1 MQTPYC
7 ILSLGMGVESTAI
20 LVRWLTEPETRPCS
34 LDRLIVLT
42 AMTGDEY
49 FDTIFD
55 MEKHILPMLRAHGVR
70 FVQVARHG
78 HLEADGITILS
89 DTTNPTR
96 LFADG
101 DYRLSDELRTAGTL
115 PQFAGEHIC
124 SLKFKAFVLETWLR
138 EFEKTCIFDGKSPT
152 IAHAFGYNVDEPKRV
167 AKCIAADQNRLA
179 FGFNVDEGKRVDR
192 ARQFDTPR
200 KVSVFPLVE
209 WGWTRQD
216 CIDYLQRTL
225 GTVWMRSCCHFCPFN
240 NLKAEAIERHKAHP
254 DQVAD
259 GLMLEHVSMTLNP
272 RGRLYRD
279 KSLVQITQASGNQL
293 AMNLFAQKLEASPW
307 SLYRIRRIF
316 KAKCGLDGREMEGKK
331 GQAVRAVEKL
341 ESFAGSVEA
350 HVALDRMAASPG
362 LEAESIG
369 KINYV
374 YVQRKAAATYPT
386 REDYYTVGPS
396 VVDTKARYGIPR
408 FEEQWS
414 ASQGCLFV

>member
-1 MQTPYC
+1 MQTTFC

-20 LVRWLTEPETRPCS
+20 LVRWLTEPATRPCP
-34 LDRLIVLT
+34 LDKLIVLT

-49 FDTIFD
+49 ADTVSD
-55 MEKHILPMLRAHGVR
+55 MEKYILPMLHAHGVR

-78 HLEADGITILS
+78 HLEADGITVLS
-89 DTTNPTR
+89 DTTHPDR

-101 DYRLSDELRTAGTL
+101 DYRLSDELRAAGTL

-124 SLKFKAFVLETWLR
+124 SLKFKAFVLEAWLR
-138 EFEKTCIFDGKSPT
+138 EFEKTCILSGQSPA
-152 IAHAFGYNVDEPKRV
+152 ISHAFGYNVDEPKRI
-167 AKCIAADQNRLA
+167 AKCVAADQNRLA
-179 FGFNVDEGKRVDR
+179 FGFNVDEGRRVDR
-192 ARQFDTPR
+192 ARQYDTPT
-200 KVSVFPLVE
+200 KVSIFPLVE

-225 GTVWMRSCCHFCPFN
+225 GTVWNRSCCVFCPFN
-240 NLKAEAIERHKAHP
+240 SRKTEAIERHKAHP
-254 DQVAD
+254 EQVAE

-272 RGRLYRD
+272 RGQLYRD

-316 KAKCGLDGREMEGKK
+316 KAKRGEDGREMEGKK

-350 HVALDRMAASPG
+350 HAALDRVAASMG
-362 LEAESIG
+362 LQAESVG

-374 YVQRKAAATYPT
+374 YVQRKAEATYPT
-386 REDYYTVGPS
+386 REDYFTVGPS
-396 VVDTKARYGIPR
+396 VVETKARYGLPR

-414 ASQGCLFV
+414 ASQGCLF